1 MPQGLRVQIPPS
13 AQVSGRCALRSFS
26 EEARLAQLV
35 ERLIDVEDVVG
46 SSPAARTRQNNLNY
60 FRLFQTC
67 ARRRQVL
74 RVHKTAESGS
84 QIIINSYEKRI

>member
-46 SSPAARTRQNNLNY
+46 SSPAARTLKM
-60 FRLFQTC
+60 
-67 ARRRQVL
+67 V
-74 RVHKTAESGS
+74 G
-84 QIIINSYEKRI
+84 IIKSELTNSD